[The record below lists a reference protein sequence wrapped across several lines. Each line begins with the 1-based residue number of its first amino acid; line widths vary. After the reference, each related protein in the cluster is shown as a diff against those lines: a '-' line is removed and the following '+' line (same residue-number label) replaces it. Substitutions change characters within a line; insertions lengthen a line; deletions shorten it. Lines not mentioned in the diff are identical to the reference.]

1 MKLLINIT
9 KMKKL
14 KLLMMLLLLGV
25 TSVSFA
31 QTQISGVVL
40 DDANVPLPG
49 ASIIEKGT
57 SNGVVSDFDGNFT
70 ISITDGTALEISYIG
85 YETKEILLDGSSNYS
100 IQLGE
105 SSTSLDEVVVIGY
118 GSVKKSDL
126 TGAVASIGSEQLT
139 EQRKTDL
146 GQAVR
151 GTVAGV
157 DVRRLNSKPGSP
169 LSIRIRGN
177 TVITNNNQANKDG
190 QSDDVTEDLSRPLYV
205 VDGIFLDNINLL
217 NPSDIKQMD
226 ILKDASATAIYG
238 SRGANGVVIITT
250 KNGIEGKTQFS
261 YDASF
266 GISTASN
273 LVDTMSGDDYVS
285 FIDSSLRAEQWK
297 AQWLDSST
305 PNPVAADYNNYSINR
320 ATEFF
325 DNGET
330 DNIANG
336 RYFDWVDY
344 ITRTAIQSSHTI
356 SMSGGQNG
364 LIYSSSIG
372 YLKDEGVVGND
383 QQYERYTASTSL
395 SKKINRL
402 TIGLRAYLSYSEQE
416 SGSRELFR
424 SAYRLPVTTD
434 PYEDNGDLIL
444 YPDDEDQRFINP
456 YYEVNGAWKVN
467 QRILNVISNFYIQYE
482 AADWLNLKS
491 TFSPNL
497 SSTRNG
503 EHRGLLTKAARND
516 PSRTRAYFGTDLR
529 NSYTWDNTVDFNFD
543 ITENQKLSTTLIAS
557 VYYNQLEGNNIETRN
572 VPDFNG
578 FYNTGAGTDI
588 REYSSY
594 FQKESTASV
603 AGRLNYNINDKY
615 LFTFTGRYDGA
626 SKLAEGNKWNFFPSA
641 AFAWRASE
649 EQFLQ
654 NADWLSNLKFRLSY
668 GQSGNYNTVGPYQSF
683 AFLNDANYLFGDA
696 LNNGNIVSGLS
707 NNQLTWEVSDE
718 INFGLDF
725 GLFNNRINL
734 SLELYDK
741 TTNGAIFSRDLLSL
755 TGFDSAIGNFGSMKN
770 SGIEVSLNTKN
781 IQTDNFSWNTS
792 LNFARNKNE
801 ILKLEGD
808 LDLQV
813 FGTHS
818 ALIVGQPS
826 DAIYSY
832 EKLGIWQIDEAAEAA
847 IYNAVPGEY
856 KFKDQNNDGVLDA
869 VNDKVVIGTTAPDW
883 TGGMTNTFKYKNV
896 DLSVMMYTRQGIFG
910 HSEFHQH
917 HNINASETRF
927 NKINTSYWTPDNPT
941 AENPLPGVTP
951 TVGEYW
957 FEDMSFVKIGN
968 IGMGYNFPSSLLDK
982 FKMSSARLSVDVQ
995 NPFTFTDYEGPDP
1008 ETALQNSYNMSFQ
1021 TMTTLLGLKLA
1032 F

>member
-1 MKLLINIT
+1 
-9 KMKKL
+9 MKKL
-14 KLLMMLLLLGV
+14 KLLMALLALGV
-25 TSVSFA
+25 SSVSFA
-31 QTQISGVVL
+31 QTQITGVVL
-40 DDANVPLPG
+40 DDTNVPLPG
-49 ASIIEKGT
+49 ASVIEKGT

-70 ISITDGTALEISYIG
+70 ISVTDGTTLVISYIG
-85 YETKEILLDGSSNYS
+85 YETKEVLLDGSSNYS

-105 SSTSLDEVVVIGY
+105 SSTSLEEVVVIGY

-177 TVITNNNQANKDG
+177 TVITNSNQANADG
-190 QSDDVTEDLSRPLYV
+190 QSDNVTEDLSRPLYV
-205 VDGIFLDNINLL
+205 VDGIFLDNINIL
-217 NPSDIKQMD
+217 NPADIKQMD

-250 KNGIEGKTQFS
+250 KNGIEGITQFS

-266 GISTASN
+266 GVSTATN
-273 LVDTMSGDDYVS
+273 LADTMTGDEYVA
-285 FIDSSLRAEQWK
+285 FIDNNLRAQQWK
-297 AQWLDSST
+297 AEWLNSST
-305 PNPVAADYNNYSINR
+305 PNPTAADFNNYSINR
-320 ATEFF
+320 NQSFF

-330 DNIANG
+330 DNLANG
-336 RYFDWVDY
+336 DYFDWIDY
-344 ITRTAIQSSHTI
+344 ITRTAIQSSHTV

-364 LIYSSSIG
+364 LVYSGSIG
-372 YLKDEGVVGND
+372 YLRDEGVVGND
-383 QQYERYTASTSL
+383 QAYERYTASTSL
-395 SKKINRL
+395 SKKMNRF

-416 SGSRELFR
+416 RGSRELFR

-434 PYEDNGDLIL
+434 PYEDNGELIF
-444 YPDDEDQRFINP
+444 YPDNEDQRFVNP

-467 QRILNVISNFYIQYE
+467 QRILNVISNFYVQYE
-482 AADWLNLKS
+482 AADWLNLKT

-497 SSTRNG
+497 TSTRNG
-503 EHRGLLTKAARND
+503 EHRGLLTKSARND
-516 PSRTRAYFGTDLR
+516 PSRTRAYYGVDLR
-529 NSYTWDNTVDFNFD
+529 NSYTWDNTADFNFD
-543 ITENQKLSTTLIAS
+543 ISEKQKLGATLIAS
-557 VYYNQLEGNNIETRN
+557 VYSNQLEGNNIETRN
-572 VPDFNG
+572 VPDFHG
-578 FYNTGAGTDI
+578 YYNTSAGTDV
-588 REYSSY
+588 RQYSSY
-594 FQKESTASV
+594 YEKETTASV

-654 NADWLSNLKFRLSY
+654 NADWLTNLKLRLSY
-668 GQSGNYNTVGPYQSF
+668 GQSGNYNTVSPYKSF
-683 AFLNDANYLFGDA
+683 AFLNNTNYLFGDD
-696 LNNGNIVSGLS
+696 LVNGNVVNGLS
-707 NNQLTWEVSDE
+707 NPELTWEVSDE
-718 INFGLDF
+718 INLGLDF
-725 GLFNNRINL
+725 GMLNNRVNF

-741 TTNGAIFSRDLLSL
+741 TTEGAIFSRNLLNV
-755 TGFDSAIGNFGSMKN
+755 TGYESAVGNFGSMKN
-770 SGIEVSLNTKN
+770 SGVEFTLNTKN
-781 IQTDNFSWNTS
+781 IQTDNFSWNTNI
-792 LNFARNKNE
+792 NFAKNKNE

-813 FGTHS
+813 FGRHS

-847 IYNAVPGEY
+847 VYNAVPGEY
-856 KFKDQNNDGVLDA
+856 KYKDQNNDGILDA
-869 VNDKVVIGTTAPDW
+869 ANDKVVIGTTAPDW
-883 TGGMTNTFKYKNV
+883 TGGMTNTFRYK
-896 DLSVMMYTRQGIFG
+896 DIDMSVMMYTRQGVFG

-917 HNINASETRF
+917 HDTNGETTF
-927 NKINTSYWTPDNPT
+927 NKIDTSYWTPDTPN
-941 AENPLPGVTP
+941 AENPLPGIGP
-951 TVGEYW
+951 ALGEYS

-968 IGMGYNFPSSLLDK
+968 IGMGYNFPDSVLDRL
-982 FKMSSARLSVDVQ
+982 KMTSARLSVDVQ
-995 NPFTFTDYEGPDP
+995 NPFTFSDFNGPDP
-1008 ETALQNSYNMSFQ
+1008 ETGLQNSYDMSFL
-1021 TMTTLLGLKLA
+1021 TRTTLIGLKLA

>member
-1 MKLLINIT
+1 
-9 KMKKL
+9 MKKL
-14 KLLMMLLLLGV
+14 RLLMAFLLLGV
-25 TSVSFA
+25 TTVSWA
-31 QTQISGVVL
+31 QTQISGVVV
-40 DDANVPLPG
+40 DEANIPLPG
-49 ASIIEKGT
+49 ASVLVKGT
-57 SNGVVSDFDGNFT
+57 NNGVVSDFDGNFV
-70 ISITDGTALEISYIG
+70 ISVGASDKALVVSYIG
-85 YETKEILLDGSSNYS
+85 YEDKEVALTGTSTYTV
-100 IQLGE
+100 QLSE
-105 SSTSLDEVVVIGY
+105 SSMGLDEVVVIGY
-118 GSVKKSDL
+118 GSVKKTDL
-126 TGAVASIGSEQLT
+126 TGAVASIGTEQLT

-177 TVITNNNQANKDG
+177 TVITNSNQANKDG
-190 QSDDVTEDLSRPLYV
+190 QSDNVTEDLSRPLYV

-217 NPSDIKQMD
+217 NPADIQQMD

-266 GISTASN
+266 GISTATN
-273 LVDTMSGDDYVS
+273 LPDTMSGSEYVD
-285 FIDSSLRAEQWK
+285 FIDDSLRAEQWK
-297 AQWLDSST
+297 TDWLNNPSS
-305 PNPVAADYNNYSINR
+305 NLSAADFNNYTLNR
-320 ATEFF
+320 STEFF
-325 DNGET
+325 NNGET

-344 ITRTAIQSSHTI
+344 ITRAAMQTSHTV
-356 SMSGGQNG
+356 SMSGGENG
-364 LIYSSSIG
+364 LVYSGSIG

-383 QQYERYTASTSL
+383 QAYERYTASVSL

-424 SAYRLPVTTD
+424 SAYRLPVTVD
-434 PYEDNGDLIL
+434 PYDDNGELIL
-444 YPDDEDQRFINP
+444 VPDDEDPRFMNP

-467 QRILNVISNFYIQYE
+467 QRILNVISNFYLQY
-482 AADWLNLKS
+482 AASDQVTLKT

-497 SSTRNG
+497 STTRNG

-516 PSRTRAYFGTDLR
+516 PSRTRAYFGTDWN
-529 NSYTWDNTVDFNFD
+529 NSYTWDNTADFNFD
-543 ITENQKLSTTLIAS
+543 ITDKQKLSTTLIAS
-557 VYYNQLEGNNIETRN
+557 VYYDQLEGNNIETRN
-572 VPDFNG
+572 VPDFHG
-578 FYNTGAGTDI
+578 FYNTGSGTDI
-588 REYSSY
+588 RENSSY
-594 FQKESTASV
+594 YQKETTASF

-649 EQFLQ
+649 EKFLQ
-654 NADWLSNLKFRLSY
+654 SADWLSNLKLRLSY
-668 GQSGNYNTVGPYQSF
+668 GKSGNYNTVGPYQSF
-683 AFLNDANYLFGDA
+683 AFLEGANYLYGDN
-696 LNNGNIVSGLS
+696 LTNGNIVSGFS
-707 NNQLTWEVSDE
+707 NNKLTWEESEE

-725 GLFNNRINL
+725 GMLNNRVNF

-741 TTNGAIFSRDLLSL
+741 KTEGAIFSRDLLML
-755 TGFDSAIGNFGSMKN
+755 TGFDSAVGNFGSMKN
-770 SGIEVSLNTKN
+770 SGVEFTLNTKN
-781 IQTDNFSWNTS
+781 IQTENFSWNTS
-792 LNFARNKNE
+792 LNFAKNKNE

-808 LDLQV
+808 LELQV

-818 ALIVGQPS
+818 ALIVGEPS

-847 IYNAVPGEY
+847 TYGAVPGEY
-856 KFKDQNNDGVLDA
+856 KFKDQNNDGAIDA

-883 TGGMTNTFKYKNV
+883 TGGMTNTFKYKNL
-896 DLSVMMYTRQGIFG
+896 DMSVMMYTRQGVFG

-917 HNINASETRF
+917 HDINASETAF
-927 NKINTSYWTPDNPT
+927 NKISTSYWTPDNPD

-951 TVGEYW
+951 NVGEYW

-968 IGMGYNFPSSLLDK
+968 IGVGYNFPSELLDRL
-982 FKMSSARLSVDVQ
+982 KMSSARLSVDVQ

-1008 ETALQNSYNMSFQ
+1008 ETGLQNSYNMSFQ
-1021 TMTTLLGLKLA
+1021 TRTTLIGLKVA